1 MASKKKVST
10 ASSKK
15 TTRSATKAAKP
26 RAPKPESK
34 TAVQAPAEQQTA
46 EAPTTVEPASVV
58 EVEAIAPATATATIE
73 LPSATKSQ
81 VRHVPKSAVSTKNRP
96 TSGISA
102 LLYETRFALGAFFA
116 LESIGT
122 RFDERGRSGLRNLR
136 RFGVEHAKKIQAG
149 EKVESAQLNRTIGL
163 ARKVGELL
171 ETRFY
176 AIMGDSF
183 ILLDKGLKEL
193 EQVAPEYLVRDA
205 EKIKALR
212 ENMLNVLAKIDATY
226 DETVDAYKAMMTY
239 VPSVSE
245 EAEQIV
251 EIERQRKR
259 AADAVKNADD
269 LLNEFADLDAIEF

>member
-15 TTRSATKAAKP
+15 TTRIVKPKAEKP
-26 RAPKPESK
+26 SK
-34 TAVQAPAEQQTA
+34 SAPASA
-46 EAPTTVEPASVV
+46 EPVIETPVAVESAPVV

-122 RFDERGRSGLRNLR
+122 RFDERERSGLRNLR

-205 EKIKALR
+205 EKIKELR